1 MSSDLTDDAES
12 VPGQSLPGISA
23 VHLRRVRKWSLAL
36 IILLFLFLAWWW
48 ARTVYTDL
56 LWFDQLGF
64 RSVYSKILLTKLW
77 LFVGGTLVSAT
88 ALSLTLYLAFRFSQG
103 QSTLTLSTDTFRLL
117 GAVRI
122 AGALLIVLVAS
133 PIFGSQ
139 AAGRWETIL
148 LFFNRINFGST
159 DPQFG
164 LDLSFYVVTLRLM
177 HFVQGWAM
185 GLLIT
190 AVVASLLLY
199 LGIYSLGGLRMVL
212 APRMLKHVAVLGL
225 LLMLAIAAG
234 HVLAVYELV
243 LSSNGVVFGASYTDI
258 NARIPVL
265 WLLTG
270 IAVLAA
276 VGFGVS
282 TYRGGLRLMVG
293 VFSLWV
299 IVLLL
304 ADFAYPALFQ
314 RLRVEPNEFER
325 ETPYIARNIEATRAA
340 YQLDR
345 VEEVSYP
352 VGGKLSERAIQDN
365 RPTVD
370 NIRLWDQQ
378 PMQDAYNQLQFMELY
393 YQFLN
398 MDSDRYM
405 VDGRLR
411 QVLVGARE
419 LDPSNLPQEAQNW
432 VNQRLQYTHG
442 YGISMSPATGFS
454 PGEGRPEYLIQDI
467 PIRGELPVSRPEL
480 YYGETPVNFAIVN
493 TTMPEVDPQPDFLHY
508 GGSGGVPLSST
519 LRRLA
524 YAWQLADINILLSDQ
539 ITSDSRIQYRRNI
552 RERVGQIAPF
562 LKLDHDPYP
571 VLDTS
576 GKLWWLLDAYTTTD
590 RYPYSTPLGVL
601 LEGEDNR
608 RIRGNLNYIRNS
620 VKVVVDAYNGDVHFY
635 VIGPNDPM
643 LKMYRQAFP
652 SLFDDL
658 AAMPS
663 DLQDHIRYPIGMFA
677 AQARM
682 YLRYHVTD
690 PKVFFNQAEQWA
702 VPLETRFGKRGVQM
716 TPSYLVL
723 RNPGEAKEEFI
734 LMLPFTPAGEKK
746 QNLVGWL
753 VARNDSPNYGQL
765 LSFQVP
771 GDPQID
777 GPSQVEARIENDQR
791 ISQQFTLWEGAGSE
805 IIRGQLLVIPIADT
819 LIYVEPLYLQS
830 EVLALPELKKVIL
843 ADADQVVMADTVD
856 QALAMLV
863 GALEPLTASAS
874 TSSESLAL
882 DELERIQEAVDGLG
896 EALGNLEEA
905 LGSLRES
912 LGGNSR

>member
-1 MSSDLTDDAES
+1 M
-12 VPGQSLPGISA
+12 
-23 VHLRRVRKWSLAL
+23 
-36 IILLFLFLAWWW
+36 
-48 ARTVYTDL
+48 
-56 LWFDQLGF
+56 
-64 RSVYSKILLTKLW
+64 
-77 LFVGGTLVSAT
+77 
-88 ALSLTLYLAFRFSQG
+88 
-103 QSTLTLSTDTFRLL
+103 
-117 GAVRI
+117 
-122 AGALLIVLVAS
+122 
-133 PIFGSQ
+133 
-139 AAGRWETIL
+139 
-148 LFFNRINFGST
+148 
-159 DPQFG
+159 
-164 LDLSFYVVTLRLM
+164 
-177 HFVQGWAM
+177 
-185 GLLIT
+185 
-190 AVVASLLLY
+190 
-199 LGIYSLGGLRMVL
+199 
-212 APRMLKHVAVLGL
+212 
-225 LLMLAIAAG
+225 
-234 HVLAVYELV
+234 
-243 LSSNGVVFGASYTDI
+243 
-258 NARIPVL
+258 L

-282 TYRGGLRLMVG
+282 NYRGGLRLMVG
-293 VFSLWV
+293 CFSLWV

-304 ADFAYPALFQ
+304 ADFAYPALVQ
-314 RLRVEPNEFER
+314 RFRVEPNEFDR
-325 ETPYIARNIEATRAA
+325 EAPYIARNIEATRAA

-345 VEEVSYP
+345 VVEVLYP
-352 VGGKLSERAIQDN
+352 VGGKLNEQAIRDN

-370 NIRLWDQQ
+370 NIRLWDLQ
-378 PMQDAYNQLQFMELY
+378 PLQDAYNQLQFMELY
-393 YQFLN
+393 YQFLDL
-398 MDSDRYM
+398 DSDRYV

-419 LDPSNLPQEAQNW
+419 LDPVNLPADAQNW
-432 VNQRLQYTHG
+432 VNKRLQYTHG

-454 PGEGRPEYLIQDI
+454 PGEGRPEYFLQDI
-467 PIRGELPVSRPEL
+467 PIRGEFPVSRPEL
-480 YYGETPVNFAIVN
+480 YYGEAPVNFVIVN

-539 ITSDSRIQYRRNI
+539 ITSDSRIQYHRNI

-576 GKLWWLLDAYTTTD
+576 GKLWWFLDAYTTTD
-590 RYPYSTPLGVL
+590 RYPYSIPFSIPLETG
-601 LEGEDNR
+601 DNGR
-608 RIRGNLNYIRNS
+608 VRGNFNYIRNS
-620 VKVVVDAYNGDVHFY
+620 VKVVVDAYYGDVYFY
-635 VIGPNDPM
+635 VIDPDDPM

-652 SLFDDL
+652 SLFEDL
-658 AAMPS
+658 AKMPS
-663 DLQDHIRYPIGMFA
+663 DLQDHIRHPIGMFA

-702 VPLETRFGKRGVQM
+702 VPLETRFGKRGVRM

-723 RNPGEAKEEFI
+723 RNPGEAKEEFV

-746 QNLVGWL
+746 QNPVGWL
-753 VARNDSPNYGQL
+753 VARNDSPNYGRL

-791 ISQQFTLWEGAGSE
+791 ISQQFTLWEGAGSQV
-805 IIRGQLLVIPIADT
+805 IRGQLLVIPIADT

-843 ADADQVVMADTVD
+843 ADADAVVMADTVD

-863 GALEPLTASAS
+863 GGVEPVSLPGSAS
-874 TSSESLAL
+874 MPAGSITLQEL
-882 DELERIQEAVDGLG
+882 DRIQEAVYGLG
-896 EALGNLEEA
+896 EALSNLEEA

-912 LGGNSR
+912 LGGNSQ